1 MLKKKWW
8 KDRIE
13 LFNDY
18 YNPFYIWWKCRKW
31 FNFPHIHF
39 HHGHIF
45 WHYGMPC
52 SEEYYN
58 KFIDFHMSA
67 LGWKTK
73 YDSFRHEYDPYIAIT
88 FFRKW
93 QLLWTFNYVT
103 IEDKDS
109 WVRNIA
115 TWEAMMDI
123 LWNKKFL
130 SDVVDCHKWG
140 NKGEIDICKN
150 LTWSGY
156 FKYYIN
162 DETCSD
168 K

>member
-1 MLKKKWW
+1 MKINW
-8 KDRIE
+8 KNKIE
-13 LFNDY
+13 LLNDY
-18 YNPFYIWWKCRKW
+18 YNPFYIWWRCKKW

-39 HHGHIF
+39 YHGHILGY
-45 WHYGMPC
+45 YGMPC
-52 SEEYYN
+52 SKDYYN
-58 KFIDFHMSA
+58 KFIDFHIRA

-103 IEDKDS
+103 TGDKNS
-109 WVRNIA
+109 WVRNLA
-115 TWEAMMDI
+115 TWEAMLEMTYD
-123 LWNKKFL
+123 KKSL
-130 SDVVDCHKWG
+130 SYVVNNHKWG
-140 NKGEIDICKN
+140 IKGEIDICKN

-156 FKYYIN
+156 FKYYMN
-162 DETCSD
+162 DEACGD